1 MKQIIR
7 IARTELQLLF
17 YSPIAWLILIVF
29 TIQASLVFTGVLSGF
44 VNFKEM
50 GYELKGV
57 TLNLYTDPW
66 QGFYARLLGYLYFYI
81 PLLTMGMMSRELSS
95 GSIKLLYSSPISDAQ
110 IIFGKFLSIA
120 AYALLM
126 TGIVFLFTL
135 YGAFVV
141 DKFDF
146 PATLTGLLGV
156 FLLICAYGAVGL
168 FMSSLTSYQVVAAM
182 GTFAVFAVLNY
193 TNQLWQDVPFVRDI
207 MFWLTMGGRTNEFIG
222 GIISSEDVIYFLTV
236 IGLFLGLCIFRFRA
250 VRQKT
255 RSSVSLGRYLLVIG
269 SAVVIGYLSSRPAL
283 MYFYD
288 ATRTKLRTLTKASQD
303 IVSKAE
309 GGLTI
314 TTYSNALDEDRWLWM
329 GMPRAELDDMRRFRE
344 YLRFKPEIKMNY
356 VRYYAKGRNEK
367 SLNNRYPAL
376 DDKGRM
382 GKIAQVYGVDSALFL
397 PVDEIGSIK
406 ETLAAEQFRYVKVL
420 KRDNGQQ
427 SVLRVFNDA
436 MGFPSEGEISAAI
449 KRLVTTLPKVG
460 FVEGHGERDCIKEGD
475 RDYNKFA
482 RENTFRYSLI
492 NQGFDFEQLSLDRE
506 VPAHISILVI
516 ADVKTAMPERHL
528 EHLKQYIARGGNLLI
543 AAEPKRQGTMNTI
556 TEIFGVQ
563 LMEGRLVKPSKN
575 FQADLM
581 FTRPTKE
588 AGDLAD
594 AFGSIQR
601 NKQVVVMPSA
611 VGLQYN
617 AAAANGYTVK
627 PLFVTDSSGV
637 WNELETVDF
646 VDDSATLNLA
656 AGETEAAN
664 MATAIALSRRI
675 NEKEQK
681 VIILG
686 DADCISNGELGHS
699 RKDIMAGNF
708 LLIAGSFN
716 WLSNY
721 DAPVD
726 VSRPPF
732 TDNDIKIGKTG
743 FRISKIAFTG
753 VLPAVML
760 ISYLI
765 IWFRRRRQ

>member
-29 TIQASLVFTGVLSGF
+29 TIQASLVFTGVLGGA
-44 VNFKEM
+44 VNFKEL
-50 GYELKGV
+50 GYKLEGV
-57 TLNLYTDPW
+57 TLNLYTDPRM
-66 QGFYARLLGYLYFYI
+66 GFYARLLGYLYFYI

-120 AYALLM
+120 SYALLM

-141 DKFDF
+141 DQFDF
-146 PATLTGLLGV
+146 PATLTGLLGI

-168 FMSSLTSYQVVAAM
+168 FMSSLTSYQVVSAM

-193 TNQLWQDVPFVRDI
+193 TSQLWQDVPFVRDI
-207 MFWLTMGGRTNEFIG
+207 MFWLSISGRTNEFIG
-222 GIISSEDVIYFLTV
+222 GIISSEDVIYFIAV

-250 VRQKT
+250 IRQKT
-255 RSSVSLGRYLLVIG
+255 RPSVSMGRYLLVIG
-269 SAVVIGYLSSRPAL
+269 SAVVVGYLSSRPAV

-314 TTYSNALDEDRWLWM
+314 TTYANALDEDRWLWM
-329 GMPRAELDDMRRFRE
+329 GMPRAELDDMRRLRE
-344 YLRFKPEIKMNY
+344 YVRFKPEIKMKY
-356 VRYYAKGRNEK
+356 VHYFAKGRNEK
-367 SLNNRYPAL
+367 SLDQRYPML
-376 DDKGRM
+376 DDRARM
-382 GKIAQVYGVDSALFL
+382 GKVAQAYGVDSALFL
-397 PVDEIGSIK
+397 PVDEIGNIK
-406 ETLAAEQFRYVKVL
+406 ETLAGEEFRHVKVL
-420 KRDNGQQ
+420 KRENGQQ

-436 MGFPSEGEISAAI
+436 MGFPSEREISAAI
-449 KRLVTTLPKVG
+449 KRLVTTLPKVA

-506 VPAHISILVI
+506 VPSHVSIMVI
-516 ADVKTAMPERHL
+516 ADMKTAMPESHL

-543 AAEPKRQGTMNTI
+543 AAEPKRQDAMNGI
-556 TEIFGVQ
+556 TALFGVQ
-563 LMEGRLVKPSKN
+563 MMEGRLVKPSRDY
-575 FQADLM
+575 QADLI
-581 FTRPTKE
+581 FTNATKE
-588 AGDLAD
+588 AGELAD
-594 AFGSIQR
+594 AFSTIHR
-601 NKQVVVMPSA
+601 NKGVVVMPSV
-611 VGLQYN
+611 VGLRYN
-617 AAAANGYTVK
+617 EAAANGYTAK
-627 PLFVTDSSGV
+627 PLFVTDSAGV
-637 WNELETVDF
+637 WNELKTVDF
-646 VDDSATLNLA
+646 VDDSAAFNPA
-656 AGETEAAN
+656 AGETAAEN
-664 MATAIALSRRI
+664 LATAVALSRKVG
-675 NEKEQK
+675 EKEQK
-681 VIILG
+681 IIILG
-686 DADCISNGELGHS
+686 DADCMSNGELGHS
-699 RKDIMAGNF
+699 RKDIMSSNF
-708 LLIAGSFN
+708 MLIAGSFN
-716 WLSNY
+716 WLSDY
-721 DAPVD
+721 EAPVD
-726 VSRPPF
+726 VNRPPF

-753 VLPAVML
+753 VLPAAMVL
-760 ISYLI
+760 CYLI